1 MTGDQ
6 TPRRPGP
13 PASGADVGWSVV
25 GYLLS
30 GILFWGFVGWAIDHW
45 AFDTHGIA
53 TMVGILLGGAAGVYL
68 VIKRMSG

>member
-6 TPRRPGP
+6 TPRRRPDP
-13 PASGADVGWSVV
+13 PSGADLGWSVV

-30 GILFWGFVGWAIDHW
+30 GILVWGFVGWLVDRW
-45 AFDTHGIA
+45 LGLSGYG
-53 TMVGILLGGAAGVYL
+53 TMAGILLGGAAGVYL

>member
-6 TPRRPGP
+6 TPRRPEP
-13 PASGADVGWSVV
+13 PSGANLGWSVV
-25 GYLLS
+25 GYLIS
-30 GILFWGFVGWAIDHW
+30 GIAFWGFIGWLVDRW
-45 AFDTHGIA
+45 LGWPGYG